1 MKSQGCSQ
9 KMRLSTSHGSASTRI
24 PDAPNSS
31 NHILPS
37 AINRKECAPS
47 TRPISSALSSRW
59 WTDDFDVAV
68 WMLHLL
74 RKVLCLELCELLEL
88 LELDTPNKKKPH
100 IRFNQHSRI
109 WQVPVYKARIVGLG
123 FYSKNKPRDL
133 LSTSSSSP
141 ESDNYG
147 VSEACEFELR
157 KCKKISRPASS
168 SSSANKSFVKMPDT
182 HQTP

>member
-1 MKSQGCSQ
+1 MYILQHRISEDERRIEEVGQSLRQKNFKKNLPLKSQGCSQ

-37 AINRKECAPS
+37 AINRKECVPS

-59 WTDDFDVAV
+59 WTDDFEVAV
-68 WMLHLL
+68 WMQHLQ
-74 RKVLCLELCELLEL
+74 RKALCLELCELLKL
-88 LELDTPNKKKPH
+88 LELDTPSKKKPH
-100 IRFNQHSRI
+100 IRFNQQSRI

-123 FYSKNKPRDL
+123 FYSKNKLRDL

-147 VSEACEFELR
+147 VSEVCEF
-157 KCKKISRPASS
+157 
-168 SSSANKSFVKMPDT
+168 
-182 HQTP
+182 